1 MKTMYIKE
9 DKLLK
14 EKYKNLIMNFTEKA
28 SNALDDIWSLW
39 EMDPSSK
46 ELRDKFYI
54 LEEYLNHI
62 KKLCEER
69 I

>member
-1 MKTMYIKE
+1 MNKMYIKE
-9 DKLLK
+9 GKLLK
-14 EKYKNLIMNFTEKA
+14 EQHKNLIMSLTDKA
-28 SNALDDIWSLW
+28 SKALDDVWSLW

-46 ELRDKFYI
+46 EMRDKFYI

-62 KKLCEER
+62 KKVCEER

>member
-1 MKTMYIKE
+1 M
-9 DKLLK
+9 LK
-14 EKYKNLIMNFTEKA
+14 EQYNNLIISLTDKA
-28 SNALDDIWSLW
+28 SKALDEIWSLW
-39 EMDPSSK
+39 EMDSSSK

-62 KKLCEER
+62 KKVCKER